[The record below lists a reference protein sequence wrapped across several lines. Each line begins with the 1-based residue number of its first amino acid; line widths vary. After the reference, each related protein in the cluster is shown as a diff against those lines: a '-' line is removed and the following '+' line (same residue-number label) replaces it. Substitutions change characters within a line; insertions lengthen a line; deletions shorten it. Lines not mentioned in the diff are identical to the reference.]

1 MTTASDNFNRAN
13 ETPIASP
20 WVAAIGAGANLTTN
34 VLTSVA
40 TVEKISY
47 YSAAWGN
54 DQEATAIVGAL
65 AAFVA
70 YAEIALRFD
79 SAGTGFSVYTDGTA
93 GAGHTEFASYTTG
106 TPTVLGA
113 IASAFVNG
121 DTLRFTV
128 SGQSPN
134 IILTAYK
141 NGTQV
146 GQLTGQSGKNT
157 GNPGGGG
164 FGIATVDDW
173 SATDNAAAGV
183 NALDES
189 GYYPTEPQTN
199 PLAVSI
205 WS

>member
-20 WVAAIGAGANLTTN
+20 WVAAIGAGANLTLN
-34 VLTSVA
+34 VLTSIAA
-40 TVEKISY
+40 TEKISY

-54 DQEATAIVGAL
+54 DHDVSGIVGTL
-65 AAFVA
+65 VA
-70 YAEIALRFD
+70 NVNYSEVTVRFD
-79 SAGTGFSVYTDGTA
+79 SAGSGFSVYTDGTA
-93 GAGHTEFASYTTG
+93 GTGHTEFASYTAG
-106 TPTVLGA
+106 APTVLGA
-113 IASAFVNG
+113 IASAFANG
-121 DTLRFTV
+121 DTIKLTV
-128 SGQSPN
+128 TGQSPN
-134 IILTAYK
+134 IVLTAFK
-141 NGTQV
+141 NGTQIA
-146 GQLTGQSGKNT
+146 QITGQTGKNS

-164 FGIATVDDW
+164 YGIATIDDW
-173 SATDNAAAGV
+173 SATDNAAAAV